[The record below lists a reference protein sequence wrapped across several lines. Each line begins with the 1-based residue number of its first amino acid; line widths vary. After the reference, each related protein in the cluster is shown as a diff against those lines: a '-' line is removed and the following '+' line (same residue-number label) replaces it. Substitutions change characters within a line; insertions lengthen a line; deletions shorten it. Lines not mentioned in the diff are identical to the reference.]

1 MDKMILVP
9 KGVEKFQCIGA
20 ACEDHCCKMWNVNI
34 DRVGFMK
41 VTTSSNPVI
50 KPIAKKVY
58 QKNLKATSDANYGRM
73 KMNEQRECDFL
84 DENKWCLIH
93 KELGDSALCNTCAI
107 YPREHREVGPY
118 IEKSLTLS
126 CPEAVR
132 TLLLQKEGIEFEEV
146 LLQPSDRIHNQVTL
160 GGEQVDIL
168 WAIRT
173 FVITLLQERSISL
186 DLRMMLLGIFAEKL
200 SEQPTTLEHT
210 EQVIQMMQ
218 QRFVIPQYMEVFM
231 RIKGNEIVQVQL
243 HKELLRTTVE
253 ELSFN
258 VRYVEVV
265 NQFIRGLKTG
275 PLENKEIAEETL
287 QKYIAAQADYQQFIQ
302 EHHYILENY
311 LVHYIFTNVFPYN
324 GKTILEAYEDV
335 VINYQLIKAL
345 LIGIASYNGN
355 LTVNDVVLA
364 IQSYTKAVAHNNKS
378 YGILRQ
384 KIKESNMETI
394 AFLFAYIKTNE
405 KK

>member
-1 MDKMILVP
+1 MLVP
-9 KGVEKFQCIGA
+9 KGTEQFQCIGA
-20 ACEDHCCKMWNVNI
+20 ACGDSCCRIWNVDI

-41 VTTSSNPVI
+41 VTTSSNTVI
-50 KPIAKKVY
+50 KPLAKKAY
-58 QKNLKATSDANYGRM
+58 QKNSKATGATNYGRM
-73 KMNEQRECDFL
+73 KMNEQKECHFL

-93 KELGDSALCNTCAI
+93 KELGESALCNTCAI
-107 YPREHREVGPY
+107 YPREHREIGQY

-132 TLLLQKEGIEFEEV
+132 SLLLQKEGIEFEEV
-146 LLQPSDRIHNQVTL
+146 LAKPSERIQSKAILT
-160 GGEQVDIL
+160 GEHVDIL
-168 WAIRT
+168 WVIRT
-173 FVITLLQERSISL
+173 FVITLLQERGISL
-186 DLRMMLLGIFAEKL
+186 DVRMMLLGLLAEKL
-200 SEQPTTLEHT
+200 NEQPKTLEHT
-210 EQVIQMMQ
+210 EKIIQMMQ
-218 QRFVIPQYMEVFM
+218 QRFLTPQYIEAVMQ
-231 RIKGNEIVQVQL
+231 IKGNELVQL
-243 HKELLRTTVE
+243 QMHKELLRTTVE

-258 VRYVEVV
+258 VRYVGVV

-287 QKYIAAQADYQQFIQ
+287 QKYIAAQAVYMQFIQ

-311 LVHYIFTNVFPYN
+311 VVHYIFTNVFPYN

-345 LIGIASYNGN
+345 LMGIASYNGK
-355 LTVNDVVLA
+355 LTTDDAVLA

-394 AFLFAYIKTNE
+394 AFLFAYIKMNG
-405 KK
+405 

>member
-1 MDKMILVP
+1 MGKVMLVP
-9 KGVEKFQCIGA
+9 KGTEQFQCIGG
-20 ACEDHCCKMWNVNI
+20 ACEDFCCRIWKVDI

-41 VTTSSNPVI
+41 VATSSNPII
-50 KPIAKKVY
+50 KPLAKKAY
-58 QKNLKATSDANYGRM
+58 QKNQKATRDANYGRM
-73 KMNEQRECDFL
+73 KMNEQNECHFL
-84 DENKWCLIH
+84 DDNKWCLIH
-93 KELGDSALCNTCAI
+93 KELGENSLCNTCAI
-107 YPREHREVGPY
+107 YPREHREIGQY

-126 CPEAVR
+126 CPEVVR
-132 TLLLQKEGIEFEEV
+132 TLLLQIEGIEFEEV
-146 LLQPSDRIHNQVTL
+146 LAQPSERIQSKAILT
-160 GGEQVDIL
+160 GEHVDIL

-173 FVITLLQERSISL
+173 FVITLLQERSVSL
-186 DLRMMLLGIFAEKL
+186 DLRMMLLGLFAEKL
-200 SEQPTTLEHT
+200 NEQPKTLEHT
-210 EQVIQMMQ
+210 EKIILMMQ
-218 QRFVIPQYMEVFM
+218 QRFLTTQYIEAI
-231 RIKGNEIVQVQL
+231 RQIKGNELVQL
-243 HKELLRTTVE
+243 QMHKELLRTTVE

-258 VRYVEVV
+258 VRYIEAV
-265 NQFIRGLKTG
+265 NQFIRGLQTG
-275 PLENKEIAEETL
+275 PLENKEIKEETL
-287 QKYIAAQADYQQFIQ
+287 QKYIAAQAVYQQFIQ

-311 LVHYIFTNVFPYN
+311 IVHYIFTNVFPYN

-394 AFLFAYIKTNE
+394 AFLFAYIKTNG
-405 KK
+405 

>member
-9 KGVEKFQCIGA
+9 KGVENFQCIGA

-58 QKNLKATSDANYGRM
+58 QKNLKATSDANYGHM
-73 KMNEQRECDFL
+73 KMNEQRECYFL
-84 DENKWCLIH
+84 DENKYCLIH
-93 KELGDSALCNTCAI
+93 KELGESALCNTCAI

-132 TLLLQKEGIEFEEV
+132 TLLLQLDGIEFEEV
-146 LLQPSDRIHNQVTL
+146 FAQPSERIQSKAFL
-160 GGEQVDIL
+160 DGEHVDIL
-168 WAIRT
+168 WAIRS
-173 FVITLLQERSISL
+173 FVINLLQERSISL
-186 DLRMMLLGIFAEKL
+186 DLRMMLLGLLAEKL
-200 SEQPTTLEHT
+200 NERPKTLEHT

-218 QRFVIPQYMEVFM
+218 QRFLTPQYIEAVMQ
-231 RIKGNEIVQVQL
+231 IKGNELVQL
-243 HKELLRTTVE
+243 QMHKELLRTTVE

-258 VRYVEVV
+258 VRYIEVV
-265 NQFIRGLKTG
+265 NQFIRGLQTG
-275 PLENKEIAEETL
+275 PLENKEITEETL
-287 QKYIAAQADYQQFIQ
+287 QKYIAAQAVYQQFIK

-324 GKTILEAYEDV
+324 GKTVLEAYEDV

-394 AFLFAYIKTNE
+394 AFLFAYIKTNG
-405 KK
+405 

>member
-9 KGVEKFQCIGA
+9 KGVENFQCIGA

-73 KMNEQRECDFL
+73 KMNEQRECYFL

-93 KELGDSALCNTCAI
+93 KELGESALCNTCAI

-132 TLLLQKEGIEFEEV
+132 TLLLQLDGIEFEEV
-146 LLQPSDRIHNQVTL
+146 FAQPSERIQSKAFL
-160 GGEQVDIL
+160 DGEHVDIL
-168 WAIRT
+168 WAIRS
-173 FVITLLQERSISL
+173 FVINLLQERSISL
-186 DLRMMLLGIFAEKL
+186 DLRMMLLGLLAEKL
-200 SEQPTTLEHT
+200 NERPKTLEHT
-210 EQVIQMMQ
+210 EQVIQMVQ
-218 QRFVIPQYMEVFM
+218 QRFLTPQYIEAVMQ
-231 RIKGNEIVQVQL
+231 IKGNELVQL
-243 HKELLRTTVE
+243 QMHKELLRTTVE
-253 ELSFN
+253 ELSIN
-258 VRYVEVV
+258 VRYIEVV
-265 NQFIRGLKTG
+265 NQFIRGLQTG
-275 PLENKEIAEETL
+275 PLENKEITEETL
-287 QKYIAAQADYQQFIQ
+287 QKYIAAQAVYQQFIK

-311 LVHYIFTNVFPYN
+311 LVHYIFTSVFPYN
-324 GKTILEAYEDV
+324 GKTVLEAYEDV

-394 AFLFAYIKTNE
+394 AFLFAYIKTNG
-405 KK
+405 

>member
-1 MDKMILVP
+1 MDKMVLIP
-9 KGVEKFQCIGA
+9 KGVEQFQCIGA
-20 ACEDHCCKMWNVNI
+20 ACEDHCCKIWNVNI

-50 KPIAKKVY
+50 KPIAKKAY
-58 QKNLKATSDANYGRM
+58 QKNPKTTNDVNYGRM
-73 KMNEQRECDFL
+73 KMNEQKECHFL

-93 KELGDSALCNTCAI
+93 KELGESALCNTCAI
-107 YPREHREVGPY
+107 YPREHREIGSY

-146 LLQPSDRIHNQVTL
+146 LAQPSERIQSKAILT
-160 GGEQVDIL
+160 GEHVDVL

-173 FVITLLQERSISL
+173 FVITLLQERSIPL
-186 DLRMMLLGIFAEKL
+186 DLRMMLLGLFAEKL
-200 SEQPTTLEHT
+200 NEQPITLEHT

-218 QRFVIPQYMEVFM
+218 QRFVIPQYIEAVMQ
-231 RIKGNEIVQVQL
+231 IKGNELVQLQL

-253 ELSFN
+253 EISFN

-275 PLENKEIAEETL
+275 PLENKEITEETL
-287 QKYIAAQADYQQFIQ
+287 QKYIAAQAVYQQFTR
-302 EHHYILENY
+302 EHQYILENY
-311 LVHYIFTNVFPYN
+311 VVHYIFTNVFPYN
-324 GKTILEAYEDV
+324 GKTILEAYEDII
-335 VINYQLIKAL
+335 INYQLIKAL
-345 LIGIASYNGN
+345 LIGLASYNGK
-355 LTVNDVVLA
+355 LTVEDAVLA

-378 YGILRQ
+378 YDVLRQ

-394 AFLFAYIKTNE
+394 AFLLAYIKTNE
-405 KK
+405 